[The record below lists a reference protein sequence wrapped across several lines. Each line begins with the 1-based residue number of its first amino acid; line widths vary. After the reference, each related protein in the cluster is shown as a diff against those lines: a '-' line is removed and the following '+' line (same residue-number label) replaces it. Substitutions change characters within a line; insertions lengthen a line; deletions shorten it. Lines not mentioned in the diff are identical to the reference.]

1 MSRTTK
7 KPGDPRGS
15 HSRLYHD
22 IQDSPAWQCLTHAER
37 TLWLC
42 MRRKLMGSN
51 NGNIDA
57 TLNTVRHYGIKSS
70 STLAKG
76 LRSLEALGLISKTR
90 LGGIAFGQR
99 VCSLY
104 RFTDVETFDMPQ
116 IGVKAGRATNEW
128 HRITRKSQGLALLK
142 TAHEHTRGHAQP
154 PHQQIESS
162 LQKSKQS
169 ASNFEAMTHSNASKF
184 EQGEG
189 STLQKSK
196 LSLVR

>member
-15 HSRLYHD
+15 HTRLYHD

-51 NGNIDA
+51 NGNIEA
-57 TLNTVRHYGIKSS
+57 TLNAVRHYGIKSP

-90 LGGIAFGQR
+90 QGGIAFGQR

-104 RFTDVETFDMPQ
+104 RFTDVETFDIPK
-116 IGVKAGRATNEW
+116 IGIKACKASNEW
-128 HRITRKSQGLALLK
+128 HLIARKSQGMAKLEA
-142 TAHEHTRGHAQP
+142 AHEQACRHAT
-154 PHQQIESS
+154 QQNQKIES
-162 LQKSKQS
+162 
-169 ASNFEAMTHSNASKF
+169 
-184 EQGEG
+184 G
-189 STLQKSK
+189 LQKSK
-196 LSLVR
+196 LSTSNFEAMGHSNASKNEQGDGLTLQKTKLSLVR